1 MSKAKKK
8 NITPKKN
15 LHPQSLLVIFSPL
28 TWVSVS
34 ATQAARITQA
44 RSARTAKQ
52 PACQRACRSAAPP
65 AGCGGAPV
73 LTRLLQ
79 AFKGRRV
86 GPTNSWLAQ
95 QFAAVN
101 IRAAPA
107 DSVCQSVSL
116 PGCHPP
122 TKLPSHSAHLACLGW
137 LVGFEAALKRKCMS
151 STVPTT

>member
-1 MSKAKKK
+1 VQRKPPALRR
-8 NITPKKN
+8 PVQPERPAAC
-15 LHPQSLLVIFSPL
+15 LP
-28 TWVSVS
+28 VS
-34 ATQAARITQA
+34 
-44 RSARTAKQ
+44 
-52 PACQRACRSAAPP
+52 CPP

-95 QFAAVN
+95 PFAAVN
-101 IRAAPA
+101 IRAATA
-107 DSVCQSVSL
+107 DSDQSASQPAGQPVSL
-116 PGCHPP
+116 PGCRPPSLP

>member
-1 MSKAKKK
+1 MQRKPPALRR
-8 NITPKKN
+8 PVQ
-15 LHPQSLLVIFSPL
+15 PERP
-28 TWVSVS
+28 
-34 ATQAARITQA
+34 AACLPA
-44 RSARTAKQ
+44 SQ
-52 PACQRACRSAAPP
+52 PASLPVSCPP

-95 QFAAVN
+95 PFAAVN
-101 IRAAPA
+101 IRAATA
-107 DSVCQSVSL
+107 DSDQSASL

>member
-1 MSKAKKK
+1 
-8 NITPKKN
+8 
-15 LHPQSLLVIFSPL
+15 
-28 TWVSVS
+28 VSVS
-34 ATQAARITQA
+34 ATQAACITHA
-44 RSARTAKQ
+44 RSARTASSL
-52 PACQRACRSAAPP
+52 PAGQP

-116 PGCHPP
+116 PGCLAATLPP
-122 TKLPSHSAHLACLGW
+122 SCPAILP
-137 LVGFEAALKRKCMS
+137 
-151 STVPTT
+151 T